1 MKCAA
6 IFLFACVAVSHAA
19 FTANLVQRAQPALSQ
34 ALFKVRLAS
43 RASEI
48 QTPLVQQLEQ
58 QANQLLEQIENAVT
72 TGQQIASSVVSQLQD
87 TYNQLA
93 SLGSSVVA
101 NGQSILSNLFGNI
114 WGSLFGHGKSLS
126 GVVNFV
132 QNFDLNAAIQS
143 LLAYAQNLVNQLNLP
158 QLLQNAAS
166 ALFAQ
171 LQGRGVFSDI
181 WNQVQAAGQQ
191 AWAAIQSVISNV
203 TTVAGNAFNQV
214 QALAQSFVSEA
225 TTEITTI
232 TSQAASD
239 FLNFLKPYQQDL
251 GALYD
256 QVAAQVTSIIGKN

>member
-1 MKCAA
+1 MKCA
-6 IFLFACVAVSHAA
+6 IIVLLACVAVSQAA

-43 RASEI
+43 RASDI

-58 QANQLLEQIENAVT
+58 QANELLSQIQSAVT
-72 TGQQIASSVVSQLQD
+72 TGQAIANSVVSQLQD
-87 TYNQLA
+87 TYAQLSA
-93 SLGSSVVA
+93 LGSNIIS

-114 WGSLFGHGKSLS
+114 WGTLFGENKSLS

-166 ALFAQ
+166 HLFSQ
-171 LQGRGVFSDI
+171 LQGRGIFSDV
-181 WNQVQAAGQQ
+181 WNQVSAAGQE
-191 AWAAIQSVISNV
+191 AWAAIQNVISSV
-203 TTVAGNAFNQV
+203 TTVAGDAFSQV

-225 TTEITTI
+225 TTEISTI
-232 TSQAASD
+232 TSQAATD
-239 FLNFLKPYQQDL
+239 LLNFLRPYQQDL

-256 QVAAQVTSIIGKN
+256 QVAAQVATIIGKN

>member
-1 MKCAA
+1 MKCAV
-6 IFLFACVAVSHAA
+6 IFLFACVAVSQAA

-72 TGQQIASSVVSQLQD
+72 TGQNIASSVVTQLQD
-87 TYNQLA
+87 TYSQLA
-93 SLGSSVVA
+93 ALGSSVVA
-101 NGQSILSNLFGNI
+101 NGHSILSNLFGNI
-114 WGSLFGHGKSLS
+114 WGSLFGNGKSLS

-171 LQGRGVFSDI
+171 IQGRGVFSDI

-191 AWAAIQSVISNV
+191 AWTAIQNIISNV
-203 TTVAGNAFNQV
+203 TTVAGSAFNQV

-232 TSQAASD
+232 TSQAATD
-239 FLNFLKPYQQDL
+239 LLNFLKPYQQDL

-256 QVAAQVTSIIGKN
+256 QVAAQVASIVGKN